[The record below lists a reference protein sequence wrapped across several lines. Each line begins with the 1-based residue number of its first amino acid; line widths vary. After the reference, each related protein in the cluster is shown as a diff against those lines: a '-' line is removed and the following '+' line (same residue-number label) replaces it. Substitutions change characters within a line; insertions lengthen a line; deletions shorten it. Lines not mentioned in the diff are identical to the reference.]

1 MSKNF
6 TYRVESFTSVT
17 NNLKQLLLK
26 ETFSD
31 ITLIV
36 EDSGERLPGHSQ
48 VLASS
53 SSVFARTIYGPFVEG
68 TTKEVKVTGIDSQT
82 FKSLLEF
89 IYTGSVDLT
98 IYNIVPLL
106 EAAQKYLVDEAV
118 REFVYA
124 AKELIDQTDCSMNSM
139 EQITRILVESY
150 NLRIEEV
157 QEMCLCYIDQNTED
171 FLNSEVFLQL
181 PGEIVQ
187 LVLQRDTL
195 YDGLTEL
202 RLYLACLKWARGSGS
217 LDVEDSENFEVS
229 VSESTLVELR
239 RLLEHIRLPLIEA
252 KYIIKLIEPYQL
264 VDKDKL
270 YLAMAYQAAPECFK
284 EDTRSIFR
292 ERVGSMRP
300 WCWDE
305 EALGE
310 HMILSA
316 DRRTVIGHHF
326 NWEKALGSVQW
337 HAGRHSFTVFLEMNV
352 SATSNSWQIIVGV
365 AHPTETSLEGHL
377 GASLKEW
384 GLACY
389 SGHKISNG
397 DSREEYTSCSKKG
410 DRITVIVD
418 FKTQTLEFLRNGA
431 SLGVAY
437 KNIKPPVSPAVSLLS
452 GQRVTLVFD

>member
-1 MSKNF
+1 MNKNF

-68 TTKEVKVTGIDSQT
+68 TTKEVKITGIDSQT

-139 EQITRILVESY
+139 EQITRILVDSY

-181 PGEIVQ
+181 PG
-187 LVLQRDTL
+187 
-195 YDGLTEL
+195 
-202 RLYLACLKWARGSGS
+202 
-217 LDVEDSENFEVS
+217 
-229 VSESTLVELR
+229 
-239 RLLEHIRLPLIEA
+239 
-252 KYIIKLIEPYQL
+252 
-264 VDKDKL
+264 
-270 YLAMAYQAAPECFK
+270 
-284 EDTRSIFR
+284 
-292 ERVGSMRP
+292 
-300 WCWDE
+300 
-305 EALGE
+305 
-310 HMILSA
+310 
-316 DRRTVIGHHF
+316 
-326 NWEKALGSVQW
+326 
-337 HAGRHSFTVFLEMNV
+337 
-352 SATSNSWQIIVGV
+352 
-365 AHPTETSLEGHL
+365 
-377 GASLKEW
+377 
-384 GLACY
+384 
-389 SGHKISNG
+389 
-397 DSREEYTSCSKKG
+397 
-410 DRITVIVD
+410 
-418 FKTQTLEFLRNGA
+418 
-431 SLGVAY
+431 
-437 KNIKPPVSPAVSLLS
+437 
-452 GQRVTLVFD
+452 